1 MPTEQEILQVLQKVI
16 DPELGRNIVE
26 LNMIRD
32 VSIQDG
38 KVSFTIALTIPN
50 CPMREK
56 IKADA
61 HSAVSSLKD
70 VKEVNI
76 TLGAMTDEERRAVLG
91 TASPQLPKINSANK
105 IKRMIAVMSGK
116 GGVGKS
122 SVSALLAAAL
132 SRHSQKV
139 GILDADITGPSIPK
153 FFGMKPGSVR
163 GGEQGMLPP
172 VSKQG
177 IKVMSINL
185 LVQQE
190 DTPVIWRGPM
200 ISGAIT
206 QFWTDVLWGKLD
218 FLLVDLP
225 PGTSDA
231 ALTVMKNLPINEVI
245 LVTTPQ
251 QLAALVVRKAVYMLK
266 ELNIPVTSVVEN
278 MSYYPCP
285 DTGKQHEIFGPSHAS
300 EVAEVCGAP
309 VSARL
314 PLTPEIASF
323 GDQGLIEDV
332 RVTEI
337 ESLAAQLLK

>member
-1 MPTEQEILQVLQKVI
+1 MPTEQEITQVLQKVT

-32 VSIQDG
+32 LHIQDG
-38 KVSFTIALTIPN
+38 KVSFTLALTIPN

-61 HSAVSSLKD
+61 HSAVSSLNG

-76 TLGAMTDEERRAVLG
+76 TLGAMTDEERRTVLG
-91 TASPQLPKINSANK
+91 TAAPQLPKINSANK
-105 IKRMIAVMSGK
+105 IKRMIAIMSGK

-132 SRHSQKV
+132 SRRSQKV

-153 FFGMKPGSVR
+153 FFGMKPGAVR

-225 PGTSDA
+225 PGPSDA

-245 LVTTPQ
+245 LITTPQ

-266 ELNIPVTSVVEN
+266 ELNIPVVSVVEN

-314 PLTPEIASF
+314 PLTPEIAAL

-332 RVTEI
+332 RLAEI
-337 ESLAAQLLK
+337 ETLADLLLK